1 MKKILSIFVVCLI
14 AVQSAL
20 AAPFIEGFEDL
31 PFPDTLHQIPA
42 DNLSFGNEETSLV
55 EAYLSG
61 DLRFDEVEKFYL
73 DTLPQLG
80 WSFSGKKNKILSFVR
95 ENQQLEIAQE
105 GTNPLV
111 IRITVKSQN

>member
-1 MKKILSIFVVCLI
+1 MKLFFSFLLAFFITLH
-14 AVQSAL
+14 SA
-20 AAPFIEGFEDL
+20 AAASFIEGFEDL
-31 PFPDTLHQIPA
+31 PFPERLHQIPS

>member
-1 MKKILSIFVVCLI
+1 MKKILFLLVICLS
-14 AVQSAL
+14 VLKSAL

-31 PFPDTLHQIPA
+31 PFPDGLQQIQA

-61 DLRFDEVEKFYL
+61 DTSFDKVEKFYL
-73 DTLPQLG
+73 ETLPQLG
-80 WSFSGKKNKILSFVR
+80 WTFAGKKNQILSFVR

-105 GTNPLV
+105 GTQPLV
-111 IRITVKSQN
+111 VRITVKSQN